1 MLQPSEVCHR
11 NLNFASTVLNPQ
23 YYTWMNTVL
32 NDIEPHNL
40 ILNDGSQYR
49 SESPTLE
56 VAGYEQHYALIEA
69 RNDDD
74 DDTIHLPNFI

>member
-1 MLQPSEVCHR
+1 
-11 NLNFASTVLNPQ
+11 
-23 YYTWMNTVL
+23 MNTVL

-74 DDTIHLPNFI
+74 DDTIHLPNFIWTGQLIKTLETLDKNCIWIDWC